1 MHNGTPAFRASLAR
15 KWARELA
22 WAGMMAQWGGT
33 AWPVCLVV
41 LGLAQLVHAQAGP
54 GARYNY
60 KSSLVYFLFVLLS
73 KINMNTGTCLS
84 SQDRIILDH
93 EISSSILN

>member
-1 MHNGTPAFRASLAR
+1 M
-15 KWARELA
+15 
-22 WAGMMAQWGGT
+22 GGT

-60 KSSLVYFLFVLLS
+60 KSSLVYFLFVFLS
-73 KINMNTGTCLS
+73 KINMNIVMHMLV
-84 SQDRIILDH
+84 IIRSLFY
-93 EISSSILN
+93 IMKSVVVF